1 MTPPT
6 PPAVAPT
13 AAPAAI
19 VALLALL
26 RPLARLAVDHGV
38 QFGQL
43 EELLKRALVEAARRR
58 DDGPVADGA
67 VPASRISVMTGVH
80 RKDVRRLAGTPG
92 LDAVRAGSTLAA
104 MLFTRWSTGAAWQRD
119 GRPLRLPRRPPA
131 DGGPSFEALARGVTV
146 DVHPRTLLDELL
158 RLGLV
163 AHDDADDTVALRT
176 DTFVPATRVEAL
188 LGFLGDNVGDHLAA
202 ARANVAET
210 LRAIRDGDPA
220 SARPPFVEQSL
231 FADELSA
238 DSAALAVGDRIEV
251 YGFADRAGGLLRA
264 TCIER
269 RAAGDAD
276 GRVKLRGLIA
286 ELDAARGTFR
296 IGTLQVDFRA
306 LRGIFGTP
314 SGGLRNGLLVSIE
327 SVATPAA
334 GAWRPDGEMTVLV
347 ATAATEGTLARVEGE
362 ILEFRSVAEF
372 RVGGV
377 PVDASRASF
386 GDGLTAAA
394 LADDRRVRASGV
406 FSGGRLLATR
416 LEPRGDDDVSGETED
431 QAELEGTVVRFTRV
445 ADFAVRDGAG
455 RVFLVDASLGTLVL
469 EDGTTLADLRLGAR
483 VKVTGRRG
491 TVIVATRLKVE
502 R

>member
-1 MTPPT
+1 MTRRPP
-6 PPAVAPT
+6 P
-13 AAPAAI
+13 
-19 VALLALL
+19 
-26 RPLARLAVDHGV
+26 RPLPADAP
-38 QFGQL
+38 
-43 EELLKRALVEAARRR
+43 ARRR
-58 DDGPVADGA
+58 ALRAIGALGVAASGCGGGSGGDLAGVGSGGTGQVAGSFATGPISGFGSVIVNGIRYDDGAARIVDDAGRVRTSTQLAIGMVVEVEGRADEARGTGSADRIRLVSELRGTIDAIDATTRRIRLLGA
-67 VPASRISVMTGVH
+67 TVQ
-80 RKDVRRLAGTPG
+80 
-92 LDAVRAGSTLAA
+92 
-104 MLFTRWSTGAAWQRD
+104 TGAA
-119 GRPLRLPRRPPA
+119 
-131 DGGPSFEALARGVTV
+131 TV
-146 DVHPRTLLDELL
+146 FPDAA
-158 RLGLV
+158 GL
-163 AHDDADDTVALRT
+163 
-176 DTFVPATRVEAL
+176 
-188 LGFLGDNVGDHLAA
+188 
-202 ARANVAET
+202 
-210 LRAIRDGDPA
+210 
-220 SARPPFVEQSL
+220 
-231 FADELSA
+231 
-238 DSAALAVGDRIEV
+238 AALAVGDRIEV

-455 RVFLVDASLGTLVL
+455 RVFLVDASLGALVL